1 MSFKTTGK
9 VLQVLPEL
17 KGTSARGEWK
27 KQDFIIETAEEQYP
41 KKICFT
47 LFNDKIGTLDKIKP
61 NMDVEVSF
69 NIESREYNEK
79 WFSNIN
85 AFRVDVVSQNP
96 NTSATTNTNTNTG
109 NYPPPPVQSSYSS
122 DGDMGDKDDL
132 PF

>member
-9 VLQVLPEL
+9 VLQILPEL

-27 KQDFIIETAEEQYP
+27 KQDFIIETSEDQFP

-47 LFNDKIGTLDKIKP
+47 VFNDKNNTFDRIKP
-61 NMDVEVSF
+61 NMEVEVSF
-69 NIESREYNEK
+69 NIESREYNDK

-85 AFRVDVVSQNP
+85 AFRVEPLLQ
-96 NTSATTNTNTNTG
+96 TG
-109 NYPPPPVQSSYSS
+109 GPGNIPPPLTLS
-122 DGDMGDKDDL
+122 DFPQTGDAEDKDDL

>member
-9 VLQVLPEL
+9 VLQILPEI

-27 KQDFIIETAEEQYP
+27 KQDFVIETAEEQYP

-47 LFNDKIGTLDKIKP
+47 LFNDKNGTFDKIKP
-61 NMDVEVSF
+61 NMEVEVSF
-69 NIESREYNEK
+69 SIESREYNEK

-85 AFRVDVVSQNP
+85 AFRVDLVQQGGGSGNTPPSFSQSDIP
-96 NTSATTNTNTNTG
+96 PLGG
-109 NYPPPPVQSSYSS
+109 NQ
-122 DGDMGDKDDL
+122 DDKDDL

>member
-9 VLQVLPEL
+9 VLQILPEI

-27 KQDFIIETAEEQYP
+27 KQDFILETADEQFP

-47 LFNDKIGTLDKIKP
+47 LFNDKNGTFEKIKP
-61 NMDVEVSF
+61 NMEVEVSF
-69 NIESREYNEK
+69 SIESREYNER

-85 AFRVDVVSQNP
+85 AFRVEPVQQGGNAG
-96 NTSATTNTNTNTG
+96 NT
-109 NYPPPPVQSSYSS
+109 PPPFSAS
-122 DGDMGDKDDL
+122 DIPPFSESGDKDDL

>member
-9 VLQVLPEL
+9 VLQILPEI

-27 KQDFIIETAEEQYP
+27 KQDFVIETAEEQFP

-47 LFNDKIGTLDKIKP
+47 LFNDKNGTFDKIKP

-69 NIESREYNEK
+69 SIESREYNEK
-79 WFSNIN
+79 WFHNIN
-85 AFRVDVVSQNP
+85 AFRVEQVQQNSGGGN
-96 NTSATTNTNTNTG
+96 NT
-109 NYPPPPVQSSYSS
+109 PPPYAAS
-122 DGDMGDKDDL
+122 DIPPIGDSGDKDDL